1 MSFCM
6 CRLMLILVVQVDCR
20 TGSSLADLLEEG
32 ISGLLSRYTPLLV
45 GTQALR
51 RALTTRLKL
60 PGLDAVGVVVIMM
73 LLGSKDSDVVLH
85 CSHNCICV
93 LH

>member
-1 MSFCM
+1 M
-6 CRLMLILVVQVDCR
+6 I
-20 TGSSLADLLEEG
+20 G

-45 GTQALR
+45 GAAALR
-51 RALTTRLKL
+51 RALALRLRLSEK
-60 PGLDAVGVVVIMM
+60 DVVGVVLIIM

-85 CSHNCICV
+85 CSHNCVCV